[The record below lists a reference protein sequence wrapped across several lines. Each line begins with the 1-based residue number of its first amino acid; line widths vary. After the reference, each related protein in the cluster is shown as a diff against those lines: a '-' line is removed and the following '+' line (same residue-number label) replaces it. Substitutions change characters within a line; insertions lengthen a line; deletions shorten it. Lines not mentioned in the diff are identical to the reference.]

1 MRRHSPS
8 KDSLPWVLTKLGI
21 AVVVVAAFPL
31 VIIPWHEEQRA
42 LEWQAYEA
50 QQQAQQAALLQP
62 FQTAF
67 AGGNRIAVLELCQ
80 REFDASYA
88 YPRPAQALAW
98 SEDRVEAFVYVG
110 AAQYGLRRLT
120 CSAEG
125 ISQGRID
132 HPLAALIPVEEGSLA
147 DPDSDNPWSR
157 LERLVALAPPDL
169 RSIEI
174 VVRPDGGGLLQRRV
188 RRADHGWQIDVEPA
202 DAPAFPLLSTSPA
215 LLATQAEG
223 SADAASS
230 LPPAAKE
237 YPLRR
242 WSSSTT
248 EAFEFLDHALPED
261 AKASIV
267 GLRFDDDE
275 IEVGVAAPVAGLDAA
290 YGDIDFD
297 PWGAATNWLYP
308 REEPRGFGCAVGAP
322 LEQLRQSFLA
332 RCADLPGCN
341 PRTHFS
347 IADYSCSQSGAG
359 RWNLH
364 IQSAN

>member
-1 MRRHSPS
+1 MRRRSTP
-8 KDSLPWVLTKLGI
+8 KDSLPWLLTKLGI

-31 VIIPWHEEQRA
+31 VVIPWHEQQRA

-62 FQTAF
+62 FKAAF
-67 AGGNRIAVLELCQ
+67 AGADRIVMLELCR
-80 REFDASYA
+80 REIDASFSYLH
-88 YPRPAQALAW
+88 PPQALAW
-98 SEDRVEAFVYVG
+98 SADRIEAYVYVS

-120 CSAEG
+120 CSADG
-125 ISQGRID
+125 IAQGRID
-132 HPLAALIPVEEGSLA
+132 HPLAALIPVEEGPAASL
-147 DPDSDNPWSR
+147 DESPWSQ
-157 LERLVALAPPDL
+157 LERLVALASPEL

-174 VVRPDGGGLLQRRV
+174 VVRPDNGALLQRRV
-188 RRADHGWQIDVEPA
+188 RRGADGWQIDVDPP
-202 DAPAFPLLSTSPA
+202 DAPAFPLLSTSPT

-223 SADAASS
+223 AADPAMS
-230 LPPAAKE
+230 LPPVAKE
-237 YPLRR
+237 YPQRR
-242 WSSSTT
+242 WSSATS
-248 EAFEFLDHALPED
+248 EAFEFLERELPED
-261 AKASIV
+261 ARSRIV

-308 REEPRGFGCAVGAP
+308 RPEPPGFGCPVGVP
-322 LEQLRQSFLA
+322 LEQLRRSFLA
-332 RCADLPGCN
+332 RCGELPGCN

-347 IADYSCSQSGAG
+347 IADYSCSQSSGG
-359 RWNLH
+359 RWTLH

>member
-1 MRRHSPS
+1 MRRRSTP
-8 KDSLPWVLTKLGI
+8 KDSLPWLLTKLGI

-31 VIIPWHEEQRA
+31 VIIPWHEQQRA

-62 FQTAF
+62 FKAAF
-67 AGGNRIAVLELCQ
+67 AGGDRIAVLELCKS
-80 REFDASYA
+80 EFDASYY

-98 SEDRVEAFVYVG
+98 SEDRVEAFVYVS

-120 CSAEG
+120 CAADG
-125 ISQGRID
+125 ITQGRID
-132 HPLAALIPVEEGSLA
+132 HPLAALVPVEEGSLA
-147 DPDSDNPWSR
+147 DPDSESPWSR
-157 LERLVALAPPDL
+157 LEREVALAPPDL

-174 VVRPDGGGLLQRRV
+174 VVRPDNGALLQRRV
-188 RRADHGWQIDVEPA
+188 RRGADGWQIDVDPP
-202 DAPAFPLLSTSPA
+202 DAPAFPLLSTSPT

-223 SADAASS
+223 AADPASS

-237 YPLRR
+237 YPQRR
-242 WSSSTT
+242 WSSATT
-248 EAFEFLDHALPED
+248 EAFEFLERELPED
-261 AKASIV
+261 ARSRIV

-275 IEVGVAAPVAGLDAA
+275 IEIGVAAPVAGLDAP

-297 PWGAATNWLYP
+297 PWGAAVNWLYP
-308 REEPRGFGCAVGAP
+308 RDEPPGFGCPVGVP
-322 LEQLRQSFLA
+322 LEQLRLSFLA
-332 RCADLPGCN
+332 RCGELPGCN

-347 IADYSCSQSGAG
+347 IADYSCSQSSGG

>member
-1 MRRHSPS
+1 MRHRSTP
-8 KDSLPWVLTKLGI
+8 KDTLPWLLTKLGI
-21 AVVVVAAFPL
+21 AIVVVAAFPL
-31 VIIPWHEEQRA
+31 LIIPWLNEQQA
-42 LEWQAYEA
+42 LELQAYEA

-62 FQTAF
+62 FKTAF
-67 AGGNRIAVLELCQ
+67 AAGDRMTVLELCKS
-80 REFDASYA
+80 EFDASFS
-88 YPRPAQALAW
+88 YPHPAQALAW
-98 SEDRVEAFVYVG
+98 TEDRVDAYVYVSL
-110 AAQYGLRRLT
+110 AQHGLRRLT

-132 HPLAALIPVEEGSLA
+132 HPLAALIPVEEGPA
-147 DPDSDNPWSR
+147 DDTDSDSPWSR
-157 LERLVALAPPDL
+157 LEGLVALAPPDL

-174 VVRPDGGGLLQRRV
+174 VVRPDSSALLQRRV
-188 RRADHGWQIDVEPA
+188 SRAESGWQIDIEPA
-202 DAPAFPLLSTSPA
+202 DAPAFPLLSTSPT

-223 SADAASS
+223 STDAAPS

-237 YPLRR
+237 YPQRR
-242 WSSSTT
+242 WSSSTS

-275 IEVGVAAPVAGLDAA
+275 IEVGVAAPVSGLDAA

-297 PWGAATNWLYP
+297 AWGAATNWLYP
-308 REEPRGFGCAVGAP
+308 RDEPPGFGCPGGLP
-322 LEQLRQSFLA
+322 LAQLRSTFLA
-332 RCADLPGCN
+332 RCAELPGCN

-347 IADYSCSQSGAG
+347 IADYSCSQSSGG

>member
-1 MRRHSPS
+1 MRRRSTP
-8 KDSLPWVLTKLGI
+8 KDSLPWLLTKLGI

-31 VIIPWHEEQRA
+31 LIIPWHEEQRA

-62 FQTAF
+62 FKAAF
-67 AGGNRIAVLELCQ
+67 AGGDRIAVLELCK
-80 REFDASYA
+80 REFDASYY

-132 HPLAALIPVEEGSLA
+132 HPLAALIPVEEGST
-147 DPDSDNPWSR
+147 DDTDSESPWSR
-157 LERLVALAPPDL
+157 LEGLVALAPPDL

-174 VVRPDGGGLLQRRV
+174 VVRPDSGALLQRRV
-188 RRADHGWQIDVEPA
+188 RRAQDGWQIDTEPA
-202 DAPAFPLLSTSPA
+202 DAPAFPLLSTSPT

-223 SADAASS
+223 STGAAFL

-237 YPLRR
+237 YPQRR

-275 IEVGVAAPVAGLDAA
+275 IEVGVAAPVSGLDAA

-297 PWGAATNWLYP
+297 AWGAATNWLYP
-308 REEPRGFGCAVGAP
+308 RDEPPGFGCPGGVP
-322 LEQLRQSFLA
+322 LAQLRSTFLA
-332 RCADLPGCN
+332 RCAELPGCN

-347 IADYSCSQSGAG
+347 IADYSCSQSSGG